1 VIQNKGSYITLFVGV
16 FLASFILMF
25 GLVMTPMISHYVD
38 SIKQSAVS
46 DYQYI
51 LKAPVEPENPGNA
64 EKLTVA
70 SLETYYKPAE
80 KNIEVSVFGLREDSH
95 YFEELPISDNESGVY
110 LSDGL
115 AIKMGAESGD
125 TLDFVNPYTD
135 MEYTVKVIGITD
147 YPGALTVFMN
157 QKQLNDLLERDT
169 SYFNGYFSDEELTF
183 TDKNSLATVI
193 TPEELSKFGDQM
205 LSSFKQL
212 APLCLFAAIVIY
224 LVLMYVLTKLVI
236 DKNALYISF
245 LKVFG
250 YETPEIRKLYLKA
263 TTIVVLG
270 SLILCL
276 PLVNF
281 GIQGSFFL
289 VQMKL
294 SGYLPVYIP
303 MYLYPEIVAIGMA
316 SYFIINFIHVRRIN
330 KIELSAALKNRE

>member
-1 VIQNKGSYITLFVGV
+1 VIQNKGSYITLFVGA

-25 GLVMTPMISHYVD
+25 GLVITPMISHYVD

-46 DYQYI
+46 DYQYV

-64 EKLTVA
+64 EKLTVS
-70 SLETYYKPAE
+70 SLETFYKPAG
-80 KNIEVSVFGLREDSH
+80 KNIEVSFFGLREDSH
-95 YFEELPISDNESGVY
+95 YFKESISDDEKGVY

-115 AIKMGAESGD
+115 AKKLGAEPGD
-125 TLDFVNPYTD
+125 TLNFVNPYTD
-135 MEYTVKVIGITD
+135 KEYTVKVIGITD
-147 YPGALTVFMN
+147 YPRALTVFMS
-157 QKQLNDLLERDT
+157 QKQLNDLLDRDT

-236 DKNALYISF
+236 DKNALYISL

-303 MYLYPEIVAIGMA
+303 MYLYAEIVASGMA
-316 SYFIINFIHVRRIN
+316 SYFVINFIHVRRIN